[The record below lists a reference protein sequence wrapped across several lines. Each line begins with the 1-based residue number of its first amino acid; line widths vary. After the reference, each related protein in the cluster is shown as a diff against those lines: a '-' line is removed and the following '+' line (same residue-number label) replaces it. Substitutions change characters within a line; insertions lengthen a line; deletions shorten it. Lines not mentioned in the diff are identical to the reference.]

1 MSKYAEIIYPNDD
14 KNTYPF
20 KLALHMYERFISN
33 HERIDGPTK
42 ILDIGCSKG
51 TALINFSKCS
61 NNLDL

>member
-20 KLALHMYERFISN
+20 KLAKHLYGKFIAGRELKS
-33 HERIDGPTK
+33 ESIK
-42 ILDIGCSKG
+42 VLDIGCSKG

-61 NNLDL
+61 TSR